1 MALAAGNAH
10 MEHHYGQDLPNL
22 MFSIDDASLDKCRTF
37 ILNLLQTERE
47 MVTSWHETITKSND
61 HMQHSSAD
69 HTNAVFLK
77 DPNSA
82 CIRYALP
89 FPFPSPFV

>member
-10 MEHHYGQDLPNL
+10 LNHYYGQDLPNL
-22 MFSIDDASLDKCRTF
+22 LYAIDDSALDKCRGF
-37 ILNLLQTERE
+37 ILNLLSTERD
-47 MVTSWHETITKSND
+47 MVTSWHEVIQKANELME
-61 HMQHSSAD
+61 HASAD

-82 CIRYALP
+82 SIK
-89 FPFPSPFV
+89 

>member
-10 MEHHYGQDLPNL
+10 LNHYYGIDLPNL
-22 MFSIDDASLDKCRTF
+22 LYTVDDAVLDKCRVF
-37 ILNLLQTERE
+37 IQNLLQTERE
-47 MVTSWHETITKSND
+47 MVTSWHEVIQKTTEFMD
-61 HMQHSSAD
+61 HASAD

-82 CIRYALP
+82 SIKY
-89 FPFPSPFV
+89 VHY